1 MKLLNNYQLETCKN
15 RITGLLNSVPFN
27 TLFAQNVINNKI
39 NGEIYVDNTE
49 SPQCFYILHPYGM
62 SLLLGKSS
70 NKFNNSLI
78 AYIKNKDGKRKK
90 VEWMQAY
97 PDTWHKMIK
106 EIKQNN
112 TKLIPAIEIDV
123 RVNFKFNRVK
133 FLETRQKSND
143 KQLIIKRTGKDDF
156 EDMEGSVIP
165 KYFWNSADDFVKN
178 GIGYSLYYQ
187 DTLAAIAFS
196 SVIDNK
202 YLELGIET
210 LEQFRKKEL
219 AYEVCAAL
227 IDFCLAVELE
237 PVWACRK
244 TNTGS
249 YKLAEK
255 LGFEES
261 FTTPYYRL
269 NY

>member
-1 MKLLNNYQLETCKN
+1 MKLLNNHYPENLKV
-15 RITGLLNSVPFN
+15 RIIEQLNSVPFN
-27 TLFAQNVINNKI
+27 TLFAQNVVNKKI
-39 NGEIYVDNTE
+39 NGEIFVDNIDL
-49 SPQCFYILHPYGM
+49 PQTFYILHPYGM
-62 SLLLGKSS
+62 SLLSGK
-70 NKFNNSLI
+70 NNNEFNSSLI
-78 AYIKNKDGKRKK
+78 EYILNHDGKRKK

-97 PDTWHKMIK
+97 PESWHTTLKKI
-106 EIKQNN
+106 EQDNN
-112 TKLIPAIEIDV
+112 KPIPAIEIDV

-133 FLETRQKSND
+133 YLETKQKNID
-143 KQLIIKRTGKDDF
+143 KNITIVRTGKDDF
-156 EDMEGSVIP
+156 ENIEGIVIP
-165 KYFWNSADDFVKN
+165 KYFWNNADDFVKN

-187 DTLAAIAFS
+187 DSLAAIAFS

-210 LEQFRKKEL
+210 LEQFRNKKL
-219 AYEVCAAL
+219 AYEVCATL
-227 IDFCLAVELE
+227 IDYCLAMGLE

-244 TNTGS
+244 TNTAS

-261 FTTPYYRL
+261 LTTPYYKL